1 MMLFGSLISDHILAL
16 DGKPIA
22 VPAILIPEESIEA
35 VKRYIYAHG
44 TPSSIEWIAEQAD
57 VSPSVAGQVLL
68 VGEQQGWA
76 RLVAGDSG
84 ELWEPV

>member
-1 MMLFGSLISDHILAL
+1 MLFGSLISDHMLAL

-22 VPAILIPEESIEA
+22 IPAILIPEESIEA

-44 TPSSIEWIAEQAD
+44 TPSSIPWIAEQAD

-68 VGEQQGWA
+68 VGENEGWA
-76 RLVAGDSG
+76 RQVAGDQSG
-84 ELWEPV
+84 LWEPV